1 MKKVTA
7 VLMILL
13 IVGLALL
20 LFYGFLFLRRVLRI
34 VGAVTLL
41 VALAVVLFF
50 VLKRRFLK
58 KK

>member
-1 MKKVTA
+1 
-7 VLMILL
+7 MILL